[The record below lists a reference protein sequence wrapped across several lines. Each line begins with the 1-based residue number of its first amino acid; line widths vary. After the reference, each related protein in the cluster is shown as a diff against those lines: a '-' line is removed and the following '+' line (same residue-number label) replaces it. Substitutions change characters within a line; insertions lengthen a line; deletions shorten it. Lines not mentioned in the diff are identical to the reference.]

1 MARTILVRLNLDIKE
16 KPIGAALRFN
26 AAVDELRKISKPNNK
41 VVILSH
47 RGRPQGVEK
56 KLSLRPFAPLLSK
69 ALRKKVVFLD
79 NADLNKARKAIEAAP
94 NGSVFL
100 LENLRFL
107 KGETENDPKLG
118 RALASLGT
126 EFISDDFA
134 TSHRADSSLSAIT
147 AFLPSQPGNLL
158 REEVK
163 NLSMAMGDTKK
174 PFVLVVGGA
183 KAKDKVGVISNLLKK
198 ADLVLVGGAAAN
210 TFLKADGVDV
220 RDSLYE
226 PEMVETA
233 KKLMRSGKIETPEDF
248 LWDGSK
254 ILDIGPKTAKTYAAY
269 LRGARLIVWNGP
281 MGMFER
287 KKFSAGTAAVA
298 RAVLRNGRAK
308 SVIGGGETVAALGL
322 RKQVQNPKTN
332 IFVSTGGGA
341 MLEFLAGERMAG
353 LEAVFKDEKK
363 KRKK

>member
-26 AAVDELRKISKPNNK
+26 AAADELKKISKPNNK
-41 VVILSH
+41 VVVLSH

-56 KLSLRPFAPLLSK
+56 ELSLRPFAPLLSK

-79 NADLNKARKAIEAAP
+79 NADLNKAQRAIEAAP
-94 NGSVFL
+94 NGGVFL

-118 RALASLGT
+118 KALASLGT
-126 EFISDDFA
+126 NFISDDFA
-134 TSHRADSSLSAIT
+134 TSHRADASLSAIT
-147 AFLPSQPGNLL
+147 GFLPSQPGDLL
-158 REEVK
+158 RGEVK
-163 NLSMAMGDTKK
+163 NLSLAMGNPKR

-183 KAKDKVGVISNLLKK
+183 KAKDKVGVVANLLRKV
-198 ADLVLVGGAAAN
+198 DLVLVGGAAAN
-210 TFLKADGVDV
+210 TFLKAEGFDIKK
-220 RDSLYE
+220 SLYE
-226 PEMVETA
+226 PEMVEIA
-233 KKLMRSGKIETPEDF
+233 SKLLRSGKIEIPEDF
-248 LWDGSK
+248 VWDGDR
-254 ILDIGPKTAKTYAAY
+254 ILDIGPKTAKIYAVY

-281 MGMFER
+281 MGMFEK
-287 KKFSAGTAAVA
+287 KKFAAGTAAVA
-298 RAVLRNGRAK
+298 KSVLRNNRAK

-322 RKQVQNPKTN
+322 KKQVQKPKAN

-353 LEAVFKDEKK
+353 LEAVFKNK